1 MTSRHETF
9 RLRRGDVNQ
18 IVARYLRMLD
28 ANAPDEAERTIL
40 ERAFVRVAKT
50 FSEYHG
56 VGYEAWRDV
65 GVSADVLSRC
75 HLDS

>member
-1 MTSRHETF
+1 M
-9 RLRRGDVNQ
+9 
-18 IVARYLRMLD
+18 ARYLGMLD

-75 HLDS
+75 NLDS